1 MAKRTGRKARKRDVA
16 GIAAEVLEAV
26 AGKPPALTPK
36 GTRTPAARLLARAK
50 RPRKASRARGNRA
63 K

>member
-1 MAKRTGRKARKRDVA
+1 MAKRASKRRRSRGVSEV
-16 GIAAEVLEAV
+16 AAEVLEAV
-26 AGKPPALTPK
+26 AGRPPALTPK

-50 RPRKASRARGNRA
+50 RPRKAPARRRAA